1 MANSDDISLSLIRL
15 MCFTMLGSCL
25 VVGGGVL
32 VLYHQLY
39 MLVDKKKK
47 KKKPFKIP
55 FLRLI
60 VYTRYDKRKK
70 QESFHKKNELSQLS
84 CDIFRSY

>member
-47 KKKPFKIP
+47 KKTIQNS
-55 FLRLI
+55 I
-60 VYTRYDKRKK
+60 
-70 QESFHKKNELSQLS
+70 S
-84 CDIFRSY
+84 

>member
-15 MCFTMLGSCL
+15 MCFTMLGSYL

-47 KKKPFKIP
+47 KKNHSKFH
-55 FLRLI
+55 FL
-60 VYTRYDKRKK
+60 D
-70 QESFHKKNELSQLS
+70 
-84 CDIFRSY
+84 